1 MKYWKIEDVNNGLCT
16 VAEVG
21 TPRPEQ
27 IAVVDPTTPAVV
39 DPDAPVPSL
48 REQLSKDALVA
59 YRELGGVEY
68 LKKNPALLDK
78 VLAKSIAPEPIAVHN
93 NVHVLDD
100 MPWLTAQR
108 HAYKLGEDAW
118 KTIETGLSIIDAE
131 IKHDDSALPEAGSA
145 RDSADPLLPPPD
157 AE

>member
-27 IAVVDPTTPAVV
+27 VAVVDPPAAI
-39 DPDAPVPSL
+39 DPDAPAPSL
-48 REQLSKDALVA
+48 REQLTKDALVA

-78 VLAKSIAPEPIAVHN
+78 VLAKSIAPEPVSVVN
-93 NVHVLDD
+93 NNIRLDD
-100 MPWLTAQR
+100 MPWITAQR
-108 HAYKLGEDAW
+108 HAYKFRDLAE
-118 KTIETGLSIIDAE
+118 DAE
-131 IKHDDSALPEAGSA
+131 IKHADPALPAPGSA

-157 AE
+157 SE

>member
-1 MKYWKIEDVNNGLCT
+1 MNWTSDDFRNGFCT

-21 TPRPEQ
+21 TPRPKPA
-27 IAVVDPTTPAVV
+27 AVVEPPPPAVF
-39 DPDAPVPSL
+39 DPEAPQVSL

-78 VLAKSIAPEPIAVHN
+78 VLAKSIAPEPITVHN
-93 NVHVLDD
+93 NIRLDD
-100 MPWLTAQR
+100 MPWITAQR
-108 HAYKLGEDAW
+108 HAYKFRDLAE
-118 KTIETGLSIIDAE
+118 DAE
-131 IKHDDSALPEAGSA
+131 IKHADPRLPAPGTS
-145 RDSADPLLPPPD
+145 RDSGDPLLPPPE

>member
-1 MKYWKIEDVNNGLCT
+1 MNWTSEDFRNGLCT

-21 TPRPEQ
+21 TPRPEPV
-27 IAVVDPTTPAVV
+27 AVVEPPPPAII

-78 VLAKSIAPEPIAVHN
+78 VLAKSIAPEPVSVIN
-93 NVHVLDD
+93 NNIRLDD
-100 MPWLTAQR
+100 MPWITAQR
-108 HAYKLGEDAW
+108 HAYKFRDLAE
-118 KTIETGLSIIDAE
+118 DAE
-131 IKHDDSALPEAGSA
+131 IKHADSALPAPDSA
-145 RDSADPLLPPPD
+145 RDSADPVP
-157 AE
+157 E